1 MPMLDVSWVVGDP
14 MLADTFDVQRREDV
28 LGSNGRTTPT
38 VVETFYAVA
47 GVVTQQDAGML
58 MRKEEG
64 QVIPRR
70 IFVASTFAFRGAS
83 KDGPP
88 LPQGFQPDLI
98 DWNGTTY
105 VVTEVMSYQ
114 RFGGGLSEVVAESMT
129 AVDVPQ

>member
-1 MPMLDVSWVVGDP
+1 MPQLDVSWVVGDP
-14 MLADTFDVQRREDV
+14 MLADTFDVRRREDV
-28 LGSNGRTTPT
+28 LVKGRTTPT
-38 VVETFYAVA
+38 VVETFIGVV
-47 GVVTQQDAGML
+47 GVVTQQDAGMM
-58 MRKEEG
+58 MRREEG

-70 IFVASTFAFRGAS
+70 IFVASRFAFRGVS

-129 AVDVPQ
+129 AIDVPQ